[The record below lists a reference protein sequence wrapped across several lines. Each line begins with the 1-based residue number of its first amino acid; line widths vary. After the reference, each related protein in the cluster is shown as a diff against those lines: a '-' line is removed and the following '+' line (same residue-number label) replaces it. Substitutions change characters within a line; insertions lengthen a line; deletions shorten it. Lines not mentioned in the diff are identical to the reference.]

1 MFFSRNKAFVALGL
15 VLMAPAALAQQE
27 SLLGAPSTQALP
39 NEPITVEPGQAI
51 LDARPNE
58 AGVAAAEIATATPEA
73 AGLVAASRT
82 GLPENMWQGTSGAA
96 AIAAVDTAQPTP
108 LWRVNALLR
117 RALVSGAVPPENADG
132 LLARRAAALMRFGA
146 AESAASLAGVAGVAA
161 DLELRRV
168 GAEADLIVGRGDMIC
183 KSPSILPDNLP
194 KTDPDGFWTTL
205 RGFCLAKS
213 EDPLAGV
220 AIAAMREVGG
230 VDAMDAELLEA
241 MIDPGLVEYVS
252 VPAGNAL
259 TPLRI
264 AMLRRLGRPVGELVE
279 GAPLKTLAGLFAL
292 ESTPA
297 RAAVIAAERL
307 EAAGSISTR
316 DLVDLYV
323 AHADK
328 LGDDAVGARAKS
340 VRDAIKANTA
350 RDIGGFLMQTARVQ
364 GADTFTRM
372 ARAFAPIAAT
382 LPVSEASGLGAEGYA
397 IRDALLLDGRIRAA
411 GRWSDAQGPRSLVD
425 TADTNALFAIADK
438 DWPGVWQREWGDAL
452 RNRAREGDEN
462 ARRALGALAGFA
474 IGPGPELPSE
484 GPLGAAREGRV
495 GEAIFGIAAE
505 LREGVPPSARLLDVS
520 VRTLRAAGLDSD
532 ARAIAIESML
542 KARWQ

>member
-1 MFFSRNKAFVALGL
+1 MFFSSNRALFALGAML
-15 VLMAPAALAQQE
+15 ATTPAMAQQE
-27 SLLGAPSTQALP
+27 VLLGAPSTQAMP

-51 LDARPNE
+51 IDARPIT
-58 AGVAAAEIATATPEA
+58 AGVAATEIATATPEA

-82 GLPENMWQGTSGAA
+82 GLPEAMWQGTSGPA
-96 AIAAVDTAQPTP
+96 AIAAVDTAQPMG

-117 RALVSGAVPPENADG
+117 RALVSGAIPPDNAEG

-146 AESAASLAGVAGVAA
+146 AESAASLAGVAGAAA
-161 DLELRRV
+161 DPELRRV

-183 KSPSILPDNLP
+183 KSPAIQPNNLP
-194 KTDPDGFWTTL
+194 KSDPDGFWTTL

-220 AIAAMREVGG
+220 AIAAMREGGG

-241 MIDPGLVEYVS
+241 MIDPGLIDFISIPSGEDLS
-252 VPAGNAL
+252 
-259 TPLRI
+259 PLRI
-264 AMLRRLGRPVGELVE
+264 AMLRRMGRPVGELVD

-307 EAAGSISTR
+307 EAAGSISTK

-323 AHADK
+323 AHADE
-328 LGDDAVGARAKS
+328 LGTDAVGSRAKS
-340 VRDAIKANTA
+340 VRDAIKANNA
-350 RDIGGFLMQTARVQ
+350 RDVGAFLVQTARVQ
-364 GADTFTRM
+364 GPDSFARM
-372 ARAFAPIAAT
+372 ARALAPIAAT
-382 LPVSEASGLGAEGYA
+382 FPVSEASGLGAEGYA
-397 IRDALLLDGRIRAA
+397 IRDALLLDGRLRAA
-411 GRWSDAQGPRSLVD
+411 SRWSEAQGPRSLVD
-425 TADTNALFAIADK
+425 TADTNALFAIADR
-438 DWPGVWQREWGDAL
+438 DWPGTWQRDWGDAL
-452 RNRAREGDEN
+452 RTRAREGDEN
-462 ARRALGALAGFA
+462 SRRVLGALAGFA
-474 IGPGPELPSE
+474 IGPGPDLPSE

-495 GEAIFGIAAE
+495 AEAIFGVAAA
-505 LREGVPPSARLLDVS
+505 LREGVPPTARLLDVS
-520 VRTLRAAGLDSD
+520 VRTLREAGLDSD